1 MTSRFRQFTRSS
13 TLLTALCAA
22 SIALLIAPAAQ
33 GAERAAPAA
42 CATLAGSGASARPER
57 VADRDVCAV
66 AGHDASGVEFSL
78 KLPLAEWNGKFAQLS
93 CAGSCPGSLE
103 SLCDNLVRRGFACL
117 AIGRTKKP
125 FSSNDISHALAL
137 RAKERVGR
145 LYGKPATTSLF
156 FGCGEGGHDA
166 LVEAQ
171 RFPQDFNVIVASA
184 PIMEPAAF
192 AQDLRWRI
200 DSLGGRGGRP
210 KLTMDDL
217 QRLHRAAVAKCDAD
231 DGLQDGLIGQPL
243 RCGFDPKS
251 VVCGSTPDAQCITA
265 AAAGAAARI
274 YAGAPDAKAS
284 SGAVAGLLP
293 GSELAWA
300 AFIKP
305 DADLLRLSA
314 KGGTAAA
321 ASADAVL
328 DLSAFVAARGKLIL
342 VQGMADPLVSPRR
355 VVRSYEL
362 LARSMG
368 GLVQT
373 QGAVRLYAVAGMGH
387 CGGGEGANRLNLLS
401 VAETWAAGRAA
412 DDMIAFRAL
421 DPSAPAHPFAPA
433 QLDPAQTVYGGWMLG
448 NPVSLEQAQQLSGTA
463 LSRPVF
469 LYPYRTQYKG
479 RGDPKLWMSFFA
491 PGDFS
496 LLSN

>member
-1 MTSRFRQFTRSS
+1 MTSWFRQFTRSG
-13 TLLTALCAA
+13 TLLAALCAA
-22 SIALLIAPAAQ
+22 SIALLITPSARSAEQVAPA
-33 GAERAAPAA
+33 G
-42 CATLAGSGASARPER
+42 CATLGGNGASARPAR
-57 VADRDVCAV
+57 VADREVCAV
-66 AGHDASGVEFSL
+66 AGRDASGVDFSL
-78 KLPLAEWNGKFAQLS
+78 QLPLTEWNGKFAQLS
-93 CAGSCPGSLE
+93 CGGSCPESLE
-103 SLCDNLVRRGFACL
+103 SLCDNVVRRGFACL
-117 AIGRTKKP
+117 AVGRAKKP
-125 FSSNDISHALAL
+125 FASKDASHALAV
-137 RAKERVGR
+137 RAKELVGR

-166 LVEAQ
+166 LLEAQ
-171 RFPQDFNVIVASA
+171 GFPQDFNVIVASA
-184 PIMEPAAF
+184 PVMEPAAY

-200 DSLGGRGGRP
+200 DTLRGRGGRP
-210 KLTMDDL
+210 RLTLDDL

-243 RCGFDPKS
+243 GCGFDPHS
-251 VVCGSTPDAQCITA
+251 VVCGSTPNAQCLSA
-265 AAAGAAARI
+265 AAAEAAAGI
-274 YAGAPDAKAS
+274 YAGAPDAKA
-284 SGAVAGLLP
+284 AAAAAGLLP
-293 GSELAWA
+293 GSELEWA

-305 DADLLRLSA
+305 GAELLRLSA
-314 KGGTAAA
+314 TGGTDSAAT
-321 ASADAVL
+321 ADAVL

-368 GLVQT
+368 GLVKT

-421 DPSAPAHPFAPA
+421 DPSAAAHPFAPA
-433 QLDPAQTVYGGWMLG
+433 QLDPAQAVYGGWMLG
-448 NPVSLEQAQQLSGTA
+448 NPVSLEQAQQISGTA

-469 LYPYRTQYKG
+469 LYPYRAQYKG
-479 RGDPKLWMSFFA
+479 RGDPRLWMSFFA